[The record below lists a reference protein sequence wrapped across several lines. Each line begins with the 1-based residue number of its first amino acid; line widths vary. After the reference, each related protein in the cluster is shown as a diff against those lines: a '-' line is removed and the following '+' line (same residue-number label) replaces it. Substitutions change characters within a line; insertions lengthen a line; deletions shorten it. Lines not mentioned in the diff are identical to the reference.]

1 MPMLN
6 QASFRNRPAPAPLAR
21 TLAVAVSSALLAL
34 AVPPAA
40 GAAAA
45 GAGAANSSAA
55 DGVVLNF
62 VNTELD
68 AVVRAL
74 GQFTGKTF
82 LVDPRVKGQ
91 LTLVSENPVNRD
103 TAYRMLLGALRMQGF
118 AVVEVDGVSKV
129 VPEADAKL
137 QGSPVTSGAGAN
149 SGQLV
154 TQVFKLNYESAT
166 NLVPVLRPM
175 IAPNNPIN
183 AYPGNNTLVITD
195 YADNLKRIANI
206 IASVDTPRPSPPT

>member
-1 MPMLN
+1 MHLPKSVPRCKAPCPHSAAVRATTPSCKSADKIMPMLN
-6 QASFRNRPAPAPLAR
+6 QAFFRNRAASTPLLR
-21 TLAVAVSSALLAL
+21 RLAAAVSSALLAL
-34 AVPPAA
+34 AAPPSFAA
-40 GAAAA
+40 SAPGASNAA
-45 GAGAANSSAA
+45 AA

-62 VNTELD
+62 VNTELE

-82 LVDPRVKGQ
+82 LIDPRVKGQ
-91 LTLVSENPVNRD
+91 LTLVSDNPVNRD

-118 AVVEVDGVSKV
+118 AVVEVDGVSRV

-137 QGSPVTSGAGAN
+137 QGSPVTSATPSGSG
-149 SGQLV
+149 GQLV
-154 TQVFKLNYESAT
+154 TRVFKLNYENAA

-183 AYPGNNTLVITD
+183 AY
-195 YADNLKRIANI
+195 
-206 IASVDTPRPSPPT
+206 